1 LILRLLMAA
10 AFLLGGM
17 IMLTINGKEYE
28 LNGKTVAEAL
38 AEIGYGEQRVA
49 VELNESIVPRDQY
62 ASTVLYEGDHLE
74 VVRFVG
80 GG

>member
-1 LILRLLMAA
+1 
-10 AFLLGGM
+10 
-17 IMLTINGKEYE
+17 MLTINGKEYE
-28 LNGKTVAEAL
+28 LNGKTVEEAL
-38 AEIGYGEQRVA
+38 AELDYAGQRVA
-49 VELNESIVPRDQY
+49 VELNESIVPKDQY

>member
-1 LILRLLMAA
+1 MY
-10 AFLLGGM
+10 
-17 IMLTINGKEYE
+17 MLTINGKEYE

-49 VELNESIVPRDQY
+49 VELNESIVPKDQY
-62 ASTVLYEGDHLE
+62 TSTVLYEGDHLE

>member
-1 LILRLLMAA
+1 
-10 AFLLGGM
+10 
-17 IMLTINGKEYE
+17 MLTINGKEYE
-28 LNGKTVAEAL
+28 LNGETVAEAL

>member
-1 LILRLLMAA
+1 MILRLLMAA

>member
-1 LILRLLMAA
+1 
-10 AFLLGGM
+10 
-17 IMLTINGKEYE
+17 MLTVNGKEYE

-38 AEIGYGEQRVA
+38 EALGYGEQRVA
-49 VELNESIVPRDQY
+49 VELNESIVPKDQY
-62 ASTVLYEGDHLE
+62 ATTMLYEGDHLE

>member
-1 LILRLLMAA
+1 
-10 AFLLGGM
+10 
-17 IMLTINGKEYE
+17 MLTINGKEYE

-38 AEIGYGEQRVA
+38 AEIGYGGQRVA

-62 ASTVLYEGDHLE
+62 DSTVLYEGDHLE

-80 GG
+80 GGRYDDANL

>member
-1 LILRLLMAA
+1 
-10 AFLLGGM
+10 
-17 IMLTINGKEYE
+17 MLTINGKEYE

-74 VVRFVG
+74 VVG
-80 GG
+80 GDVPRP

>member
-1 LILRLLMAA
+1 MILRLLMAA

-62 ASTVLYEGDHLE
+62 ATTVLYEGDHLE

>member
-1 LILRLLMAA
+1 
-10 AFLLGGM
+10 
-17 IMLTINGKEYE
+17 MLTINGKEYE

-38 AEIGYGEQRVA
+38 AEIGYAGQRVA
-49 VELNESIVPRDQY
+49 VELNESIVPKDQY
-62 ASTVLYEGDHLE
+62 ATTVLYEGDHLE

>member
-1 LILRLLMAA
+1 MILRLLMAA

-38 AEIGYGEQRVA
+38 AETGYGEQRVA

>member
-1 LILRLLMAA
+1 MAA

-28 LNGKTVAEAL
+28 LNGETVAEAL

>member
-1 LILRLLMAA
+1 
-10 AFLLGGM
+10 
-17 IMLTINGKEYE
+17 MLTINGKEYD
-28 LNGKTVAEAL
+28 LNGKSVAEAL
-38 AEIGYGEQRVA
+38 AEIGYAEQRVA
-49 VELNESIVPRDQY
+49 VELNESIVPKDQY

>member
-1 LILRLLMAA
+1 
-10 AFLLGGM
+10 
-17 IMLTINGKEYE
+17 MLTINGKEYD

-38 AEIGYGEQRVA
+38 AEIGYAEQRVA
-49 VELNESIVPRDQY
+49 VELNESIVPKDQY
-62 ASTVLYEGDHLE
+62 ASTVLYEGVHLE